1 MAAVADEED
10 EDGEGDADPW
20 LHANGYAKDD
30 FVVSDEEAEED
41 AFAPRF
47 SDRRP
52 PPRRRQQTLDDLGPP
67 ISRDSRID
75 EARLDEIHQDIVHA
89 FAERASELDESLRNK
104 HGLRRSIFTE
114 QQHREMAIR
123 WTTTVHQMYTIR
135 GVDKTKVDLY
145 GARFAALVRQFY
157 TQYQEMMGGNAAK
170 PFSAVVSAAETQR
183 RDRDLINLVSDD
195 EDNAEDRNTGS
206 GRAFRFG
213 DEQAEEEASEGGIDE
228 ETYGEV
234 SEDEENLEASRYF
247 DEDADTRAP
256 SEDLA
261 GAAATVREWH
271 KRFGELKK
279 ASRLAQAAPSSN
291 GGDGNGPPGASW
303 RSGKKSYFPK
313 NRAGRGGSSRSG
325 GGGSNGSFGRA
336 NSTGGVTKRKG
347 SVSRQ
352 FARGNSSA
360 GNGRGRPGPGS
371 KRSGGG
377 AGGGAGS
384 GIPSMPY

>member
-1 MAAVADEED
+1 MAAKYLDLEGTHRLRLEVGRAVLPSARPRNKGRAADLDESPSGASKSRRLGRPPPSTNVSSPVSGLSKKRKGKSVMATVADEED

-47 SDRRP
+47 PHRRP
-52 PPRRRQQTLDDLGPP
+52 PPRRRQQTLDELGPP

-89 FAERASELDESLRNK
+89 FAERANELDESLRNR
-104 HGLRRSIFTE
+104 HGLRRPIFTE
-114 QQHREMAIR
+114 QQHQEMAIR

-157 TQYQEMMGGNAAK
+157 TQYQEMMGGKAAK
-170 PFSAVVSAAETQR
+170 PFSAVVSAAEMQR

-213 DEQAEEEASEGGIDE
+213 DEPRAEEEASEGG
-228 ETYGEV
+228 G
-234 SEDEENLEASRYF
+234 
-247 DEDADTRAP
+247 
-256 SEDLA
+256 
-261 GAAATVREWH
+261 
-271 KRFGELKK
+271 
-279 ASRLAQAAPSSN
+279 
-291 GGDGNGPPGASW
+291 
-303 RSGKKSYFPK
+303 
-313 NRAGRGGSSRSG
+313 
-325 GGGSNGSFGRA
+325 
-336 NSTGGVTKRKG
+336 
-347 SVSRQ
+347 
-352 FARGNSSA
+352 
-360 GNGRGRPGPGS
+360 
-371 KRSGGG
+371 
-377 AGGGAGS
+377 
-384 GIPSMPY
+384 